1 VSDGS
6 GVETPASKTRL
17 GAVSYLN
24 SRPVVYGLEDRH
36 EFLVRYDVPS
46 RCADLLAGGLIDL
59 GLIPAFEYAR
69 HSDYRIVPRVAIA
82 SRGAV
87 ESVALFTKRPIGDVR
102 SIALDTSSRTSTN
115 LVRLLCAHRFGI
127 APRFHP
133 AAPHLAVM
141 LGSADAALL
150 IGDPALF
157 SQANADI
164 EQIDL
169 GEVWTEMTG
178 LPFVWAF
185 WAGRS
190 NAATPAICKALAQ
203 ARDEGLAAIDQIAL
217 RESPHDLGR
226 QALVARYLREAIRY
240 DLDESSI
247 EGLMTFYGLLA
258 RHRLIDCEPELRFFL
273 DSP

>member
-1 VSDGS
+1 
-6 GVETPASKTRL
+6 
-17 GAVSYLN
+17 VSYLN
-24 SRPVVYGLEDRH
+24 SRPLVYGLEDRR

-59 GLIPAFEYAR
+59 GLIPAFDYAR
-69 HSDYRIVPRVAIA
+69 HADYRIVSRVAIA

-87 ESVALFTKRPIGDVR
+87 ESVALFTKRPIGEVR
-102 SIALDTSSRTSTN
+102 SIALDTSSRTSAN

-127 APRFHP
+127 SPEFHP
-133 AAPHLAVM
+133 AAPDLAVM
-141 LGSADAALL
+141 LASADAALL

-157 SQANADI
+157 SHANAEI

-190 NAATPAICKALAQ
+190 DAATPAVCRALAQ
-203 ARDEGLAAIDQIAL
+203 ARDEGLAAIDRIAQ
-217 RESPHDLGR
+217 RESPQDPGR
-226 QALVARYLREAIRY
+226 QALIARYLREAIRY
-240 DLDESSI
+240 DLDEPSI
-247 EGLMTFYGLLA
+247 EGLMTFYRLLA
-258 RHRLIDCEPELRFFL
+258 RHRLIDREPELRFYE
-273 DSP
+273 DV